1 MLTNPPVP
9 YDYCVGIPISCLLTV
24 GAFSVIVQQVVEPMD
39 RFAALLVRYNY
50 RNQPSKIVIV
60 LRLKLSLEGKF
71 TPETAACY
79 SARVV

>member
-1 MLTNPPVP
+1 MKAVVAAFNQEKAL
-9 YDYCVGIPISCLLTV
+9 V
-24 GAFSVIVQQVVEPMD
+24 GAFSVIVQPVVGPMD
-39 RFAALLVRYNY
+39 GFAALLVRYNY